1 MLKKASFALIL
12 LAVLGLV
19 LAPVAAVAQ
28 EKVIKIGSM
37 FPMTGRPGQ
46 YGLDSVDAAEMAVE
60 EINAAGGVA
69 GYKLEFLNTDT
80 KAKPDYAVRVTKRY
94 ITEDKVHFLFGVVS
108 SAVGLAVTEI
118 SKQVQKDLHRHGS
131 CFHTAHYGQI
141 AALLL
146 SSFQQHLPVD
156 GSGRS
161 LLKGTEAD

>member
-28 EKVIKIGSM
+28 EKIIKIGSM

-80 KAKPDYAVRVTKRY
+80 NAKPDYAVRVTKRY
-94 ITEDKVHFLFGVVS
+94 ITEDKVHFLFGVV
-108 SAVGLAVTEI
+108 
-118 SKQVQKDLHRHGS
+118 
-131 CFHTAHYGQI
+131 
-141 AALLL
+141 
-146 SSFQQHLPVD
+146 
-156 GSGRS
+156 
-161 LLKGTEAD
+161 